1 MKKLIFTTLI
11 LLLTKNIYSL
21 EKIKLSLDWVPQAEH
36 GGFFQAIANDY
47 YKEVGLEVEIIPAV
61 PQKSPQKFTSTLLTV
76 ASATP
81 IHTNKSARH
90 CGEVLELEWA
100 KGRNE
105 E

>member
-47 YKEVGLEVEIIPAV
+47 YKEAGLEVEIIPGG
-61 PQKSPQKFTSTLLTV
+61 PQVNTKAMLMSGQVDFNIGGSAGALNYVKHCLLYTSE
-76 ASATP
+76 
-81 IHTNKSARH
+81 R
-90 CGEVLELEWA
+90 CRRRG
-100 KGRNE
+100 
-105 E
+105 